1 MATTGD
7 RARAAAGSAGGWLA
21 GMWRRDPLWA
31 SLMLFGA
38 VMGLLYILG
47 PNGQATVVH
56 ALQNV
61 GKDPVAT
68 MQALGAGAALSLAA
82 LAGLLHFFPPT
93 HDLGDRMLRG
103 ILKGLVVLFIAVPL
117 GGWAIQHHGD
127 LGQLAAG
134 FQGRR

>member
-1 MATTGD
+1 MATNAD
-7 RARAAAGSAGGWLA
+7 RVCGAAGAGAGWLT
-21 GMWRRDPLWA
+21 GMWKRDPLWG
-31 SLMLFGA
+31 SLMLFGG

-47 PNGQATVVH
+47 PNGQATVGH

-82 LAGLLHFFPPT
+82 LAGLMHFFPPT

-103 ILKGLVVLFIAVPL
+103 ILKGLVVLFLAVPL
-117 GGWAIQHHGD
+117 GGWAIQHHAD

-134 FQGRR
+134 LQPRR